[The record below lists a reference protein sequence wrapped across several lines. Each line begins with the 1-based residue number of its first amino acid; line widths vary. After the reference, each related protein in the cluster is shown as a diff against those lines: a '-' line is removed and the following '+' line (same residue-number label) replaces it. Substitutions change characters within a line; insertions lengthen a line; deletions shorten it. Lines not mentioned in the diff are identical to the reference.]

1 MDPKLVACA
10 ALFLGSALTFWRN
23 AGHGRPAWP
32 WKSPRQ
38 HRDDLSMCPAQKG
51 EAMQYAGSGR
61 LVATFCHGATH
72 GALATELTILGG
84 VTCFPSRLTWNVF
97 LCMVS
102 TVEWW
107 KMWWY
112 RCPCGFLVICLL
124 GPKAWLMLHTTQIK
138 HVELGVAHL
147 SIPGRGSLP
156 APWCWLAPRK
166 HDLDWF
172 STYFLFILV
181 SHWRV
186 CKILGDKY
194 IYIYIYICIS
204 TQPAIVYRLNP
215 HVQWLKATLWLDQ
228 VEIKTQ
234 FRGHL
239 IWSHLISIETWLHP
253 SCLVVNK
260 TNKMVH
266 V

>member
-1 MDPKLVACA
+1 MDPKLVACLRA

-61 LVATFCHGATH
+61 LVATFCHGARCFGYWAHHFGWCHLFPIKINLECIFVH
-72 GALATELTILGG
+72 GIDG
-84 VTCFPSRLTWNVF
+84 RMMKNV
-97 LCMVS
+97 VI
-102 TVEWW
+102 
-107 KMWWY
+107 Y

-124 GPKAWLMLHTTQIK
+124 GPKAWRMLHTTQIK

-172 STYFLFILV
+172 STYYLFILV

-194 IYIYIYICIS
+194 IYILSVYIYILAHN
-204 TQPAIVYRLNP
+204 Q
-215 HVQWLKATLWLDQ
+215 
-228 VEIKTQ
+228 E
-234 FRGHL
+234 
-239 IWSHLISIETWLHP
+239 
-253 SCLVVNK
+253 
-260 TNKMVH
+260 
-266 V
+266 